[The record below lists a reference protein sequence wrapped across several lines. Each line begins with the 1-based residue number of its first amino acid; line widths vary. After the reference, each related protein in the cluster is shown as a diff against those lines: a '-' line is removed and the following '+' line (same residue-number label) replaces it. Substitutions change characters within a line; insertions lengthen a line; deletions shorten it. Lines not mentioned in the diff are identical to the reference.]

1 MVRKLAFVMLS
12 LAAISPT
19 WVHALGLGE
28 IQLNSFLNQP
38 LDAQIEIIS
47 FTKGE
52 SDGMQVKLASPEA
65 FERAGLEFSNNLRQL
80 KFTITT
86 NTNGKQF
93 IKVTTRKGYREPF
106 LNFLLEVNWANGRIQ
121 REYSELV
128 DPPTLIKSS
137 PTQSQAPAASMT
149 SSAGSQSGMQQ
160 APQPPLF
167 GAPDQ
172 PASNVVEE
180 TQASGMI
187 GDTYTT
193 KRNDTAWQIAN
204 DTRPDSSVSVEQSM
218 MALLRANPG
227 AFIQQNINRLKAG
240 YVLEIPDRDSMLSQ
254 SHADALAEVR
264 QQTRAWQNRQ
274 RTQTAAVPKGR
285 LEVLPPQTEATGQE
299 QASGSASSSSQ
310 AGVNREVMLAREATE
325 AQRQENAELRLRVS
339 ELEEQI
345 NNAKRLTQLKADQL
359 AALEKKLAEINAA
372 KTTAPTE
379 PEVAAEADVTPVE
392 EVATAEP
399 VVEPT
404 PEEMPA
410 EAPEQVETAP
420 ETPRMPVVEAVPAK
434 PGTPINQHIVS
445 GFEPVDLNKLP
456 KSELPAQ
463 PFKTGGA
470 PEVAA
475 EEATGIIDQVMAYFK
490 QNPMIKWILA
500 AAGTVLVLIFGL
512 MFARRDRGEEQFE
525 ESILQE
531 QPIDEASALEETAAI
546 SELDDSESLFET
558 VDADAGADANTDTD
572 KSAVSD
578 TSFLSDM
585 VLSDMSDMQ
594 GEGAESD
601 PLTEADVFLAY
612 GRFGPAENM
621 IKGAIEKEP
630 ARNDL
635 KLKLLEIYYSSKNKD
650 AFEQQAKAL
659 HDELENMPDQE
670 TWEKVAEMGEDLCP
684 ENALFATAVAASPL
698 TSRSMSDEADAAVA
712 GNEEDTDIMDFDLS
726 EFEDQIDELGV
737 EADSSIPMPEEVS
750 DGLDLDLG
758 ELTDEADEEEEKLE
772 RTVEITKKAEFDA
785 KLDQIDAMEGDVT
798 KDIDSAE
805 EEITQEIESNITAL
819 NPEITQELDIPDLD
833 SGGMSDMTLPLDED
847 LDMDDEQLA
856 DIDEVGTKLDL
867 ARAYI
872 DMGDPEGARSIL
884 EEVIEEGND
893 EQRGD
898 AERLMEQI

>member
-52 SDGMQVKLASPEA
+52 SDGIQVKLASPEA

-80 KFTITT
+80 KFTITKK
-86 NTNGKQF
+86 TNGKQY
-93 IKVTTRKGYREPF
+93 IQVTTRKGYREPF

-128 DPPTLIKSS
+128 DPPTLLRSS
-137 PTQSQAPAASMT
+137 PAQSRAPASSMT
-149 SSAGSQSGMQQ
+149 SSSAGQSRAQQ
-160 APQPPLF
+160 AVQPPLF
-167 GAPDQ
+167 GAPDE
-172 PASNVVEE
+172 PVSRRVAE
-180 TQASGMI
+180 TTSSSGII

-193 KRNDTAWQIAN
+193 RRNDTAWQIAS
-204 DTRPDSSVSVEQSM
+204 DVRPDGSVSVEQSM
-218 MALLRANPG
+218 MALLRANPN
-227 AFIQQNINRLKAG
+227 AFIRQNINRLKAG
-240 YVLEIPDRDSMLSQ
+240 YVLDIPDRDSMLSQ

-264 QQTRAWQNRQ
+264 QQTRVWQNRN
-274 RTQTAAVPKGR
+274 RTQTAAAPKGR

-299 QASGSASSSSQ
+299 QASGTAGSTQ
-310 AGVNREVMLAREATE
+310 AELNREVMLEREATE

-345 NNAKRLTQLKADQL
+345 NNAKHLTQLKADQL

-372 KTTAPTE
+372 KAVTPTEPATVTETDVTAVEEEAATAATETAQQEAPAEEAPTE
-379 PEVAAEADVTPVE
+379 E
-392 EVATAEP
+392 
-399 VVEPT
+399 
-404 PEEMPA
+404 
-410 EAPEQVETAP
+410 PEQPA
-420 ETPRMPVVEAVPAK
+420 TPATPVVEAVTAK
-434 PGTPINQHIVS
+434 PGTPINQHIVT

-456 KSELPAQ
+456 KTELPAE

-470 PEVAA
+470 PEVGA
-475 EEATGIIDQVMAYFK
+475 EETTGIIDQAIAYFK
-490 QNPMIKWILA
+490 QNPLIKWILA
-500 AAGTVLVLIFGL
+500 GAGAFLVVIFGL
-512 MFARRDRGEEQFE
+512 MFARRRGSDEQFE

-531 QPIDEASALEETAAI
+531 QSFDETSALEETAALTQTDT
-546 SELDDSESLFET
+546 SDSLFET
-558 VDADAGADANTDTD
+558 VNADEDIEAD
-572 KSAVSD
+572 KSAITD

-650 AFEQQAKAL
+650 AFEQQAQAL
-659 HDELENMPDQE
+659 HGDLESNPDSE
-670 TWEKVAEMGEDLCP
+670 TWDKVAEMGEDLCP
-684 ENALFATAVAASPL
+684 ENALFAASSAAVASALSSESL
-698 TSRSMSDEADAAVA
+698 FEQSDEAVA
-712 GNEEDTDIMDFDLS
+712 GNDEDTEAMDFDLS

-737 EADSSIPMPEEVS
+737 EADSSIPMPEQVD
-750 DGLDLDLG
+750 DGLDLDLN
-758 ELTDEADEEEEKLE
+758 ELVDESEDEEEKLE
-772 RTVEITKKAEFDA
+772 RTVEITKKTEFDSKMDEMPA
-785 KLDQIDAMEGDVT
+785 VEEDIT
-798 KDIDSAE
+798 KDIDTTE
-805 EEITQEIESNITAL
+805 DDEITQEIESNITAL

-833 SGGMSDMTLPLDED
+833 GGMGDMTLPLDDD
-847 LDMDDEQLA
+847 LDMDDEALA

-884 EEVIEEGND
+884 EEVIEEGN
-893 EQRGD
+893 ETQKND
-898 AERLMEQI
+898 AERLIEQI